1 MRTKDAKTNKL
12 CWKLNIS
19 CDGKLIKMGKYST
32 LQQIANELGMSY
44 SQVSEL
50 TPNGRK
56 KNNLLGCGKYAVKV
70 DIERLF
76 SNDSESEF
84 SETPNYSITTS
95 DSMEDL
101 CSVDSNSMI
110 HSTSL

>member
-12 CWKLNIS
+12 CWKLNVS
-19 CDGKLIKMGKYST
+19 CDGQLIKMGKYST
-32 LQQIANELGMSY
+32 LQQIASELGMSY

-70 DIERLF
+70 DIERLY

-84 SETPNYSITTS
+84 SETPNYSLTPS
-95 DSMEDL
+95 PSLDNL
-101 CSVDSNSMI
+101 CSVDSNSI
-110 HSTSL
+110 VHTTSL